1 MPRGVL
7 LSVLITLVTGQVALQ
22 GTILRP
28 QEDLHREQGQTPG
41 CDGLAN
47 YVDAFNG
54 TIADHGEYFDF
65 FVSGDL
71 DAVPSMEPEELE
83 SLVADGD
90 EFLSAMDE
98 LDVPGTYRVGHGGF
112 RLLFS
117 SVRDYVYFLGL
128 DTSTV
133 PNIFAYDRG
142 LQLIYEG
149 ELQAAAQCPDQVED
163 VGGYVH
169 YDPATLGPELEGNR
183 SRNARR

>member
-1 MPRGVL
+1 MTRGVL
-7 LSVLITLVTGQVALQ
+7 LSVLIVLVTGQFALQ
-22 GTILRP
+22 ETVLRP
-28 QEDLHREQGQTPG
+28 EEDLHRVQGQSPG
-41 CDGLAN
+41 CDSLAD
-47 YVDAFNG
+47 YVDSFNS
-54 TIADHGEYFDF
+54 TIDEHRDYFDF

-90 EFLSAMDE
+90 ELLTALDE

-117 SVRDYVYFLGL
+117 TVRDYVYFLGL

-133 PNIFAYDRG
+133 PNIFAYNRG

-149 ELQAAAQCPDQVED
+149 ELQAAAQCPAEVED
-163 VGGYVH
+163 VGGYVQ
-169 YDPATLGPELEGNR
+169 YDPATLGPELEGN
-183 SRNARR
+183 